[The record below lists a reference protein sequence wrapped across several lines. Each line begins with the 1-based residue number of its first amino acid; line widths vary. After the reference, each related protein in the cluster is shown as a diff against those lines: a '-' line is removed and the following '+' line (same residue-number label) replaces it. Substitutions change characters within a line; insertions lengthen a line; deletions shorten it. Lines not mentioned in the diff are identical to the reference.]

1 MYISKIKIKNYRLLI
16 DAELEVD
23 AKTTLI
29 VGRNNTAKTSCLA
42 CIENVLN
49 GRPFSFD
56 DYPLVKRKTLYEIIA
71 SFMSKEISFES
82 LCEQLEPISIEFLVD
97 YSLEDSED
105 NLGALS
111 PFIIDVDI
119 DTTTA
124 LIRVEFRL
132 KPDEKVLWKTLEES
146 YYQNGVFAP
155 SDEARDVI
163 STNFSKLFE
172 LVIYAVNPKN
182 PKETQIKKHKE
193 LEELFPFHIIPAE
206 RLLGE
211 DGTQNSSLSSLI
223 SEFFEMNE
231 EELDPN
237 VAEKV
242 KELRAIVENANKNVQ
257 KQSDSILSS
266 LVNDSVGFGYPNG
279 EELQLG
285 VTTQLSIDDQIKN
298 QTQLSYTA
306 GTSNECLPRACLKNI

>member
-49 GRPFSFD
+49 GHPFSFD

-71 SFMSKEISFES
+71 SFMAKEISFES
-82 LCEQLEPISIEFLVD
+82 LCEQLEPISIEFFVD
-97 YSLEDSED
+97 YSLEDLED

-111 PFIIDVDI
+111 PFIIDVDV

-132 KPDEKVLWKTLEES
+132 KPDEKVLWRTLEES
-146 YYQNGVFAP
+146 YYPNGVFVP

-223 SEFFEMNE
+223 SEFVEMN
-231 EELDPN
+231 
-237 VAEKV
+237 
-242 KELRAIVENANKNVQ
+242 
-257 KQSDSILSS
+257 
-266 LVNDSVGFGYPNG
+266 
-279 EELQLG
+279 
-285 VTTQLSIDDQIKN
+285 
-298 QTQLSYTA
+298 
-306 GTSNECLPRACLKNI
+306 

>member
-56 DYPLVKRKTLYEIIA
+56 DYPLVKRKALYEIIA

-82 LCEQLEPISIEFLVD
+82 LCEQLESISIEFLVD

-111 PFIIDVDI
+111 PFIIDVDV

-132 KPDEKVLWKTLEES
+132 KPDEKALWKTLEES
-146 YYQNGVFAP
+146 YYQNGVFVP

-163 STNFSKLFE
+163 SANFSKLFE
-172 LVIYAVNPKN
+172 YFDADIYNKYGL
-182 PKETQIKKHKE
+182 K
-193 LEELFPFHIIPAE
+193 
-206 RLLGE
+206 R
-211 DGTQNSSLSSLI
+211 NSGC
-223 SEFFEMNE
+223 
-231 EELDPN
+231 D
-237 VAEKV
+237 
-242 KELRAIVENANKNVQ
+242 
-257 KQSDSILSS
+257 
-266 LVNDSVGFGYPNG
+266 
-279 EELQLG
+279 
-285 VTTQLSIDDQIKN
+285 T
-298 QTQLSYTA
+298 
-306 GTSNECLPRACLKNI
+306 